1 MNDQHLQL
9 LHHPAGSLAPDAMTQ
24 LPVEDLVYEVADA
37 TVRTGEPEH
46 GQLLLAELERRGD
59 HALWEAA
66 LVCLGPLSSRPVY
79 GLSEEAGVDR
89 LRQIARSTPDAVTAL
104 VLELQARHRSI
115 GRQAAHL
122 VWQEAPAD
130 VRHTA
135 MLQLLIMLC
144 WSVGSEHGHLTPA
157 QTASLIKGLVLTPDA
172 SQ

>member
-1 MNDQHLQL
+1 
-9 LHHPAGSLAPDAMTQ
+9 MTQ
-24 LPVEDLVYEVADA
+24 LPVEDLVYEAADA
-37 TVRTGEPEH
+37 TVRTSAPEH
-46 GQLLLAELERRGD
+46 GLLLLAELQRRGD

-79 GLSEEAGVDR
+79 GLPEEAGVDR
-89 LRQIARSTPDAVTAL
+89 LRQIARTTPDAVTAL

-115 GRQAAHL
+115 GTQAAHL

-144 WSVGSEHGHLTPA
+144 WSVGSEHGQLTAA
-157 QTASLIKGLVLTPDA
+157 QTVALIKSLVVTPGVPE
-172 SQ
+172 

>member
-1 MNDQHLQL
+1 MSDQHLQL
-9 LHHPAGSLAPDAMTQ
+9 LHHPATSLASDAVTQ

-37 TVRTGEPEH
+37 TVRTGEPEY
-46 GQLLLAELERRGD
+46 GQLLLAELERRSD

-66 LVCLGPLSSRPVY
+66 LVCLGLLSSRPVY
-79 GLSEEAGVDR
+79 GLPEEAGVDR
-89 LRQIARSTPDAVTAL
+89 LRQIARTTPDAVTAL

-130 VRHTA
+130 IRHTA

-144 WSVGSEHGHLTPA
+144 WSVGSEHGRLTPA
-157 QTASLIKGLVLTPDA
+157 QTASLIKNLVITPGA
-172 SQ
+172 PQ